1 MRNVKKSILLLAL
14 LSGIACPGLLAHT
27 DEDIN
32 GFLKAGKFCYQ
43 KGLLDEATLE
53 FENVLI
59 MDKTNLQAKLWLTQ
73 IYIDK
78 KDLKHARKLLSE
90 ASLEAPDNNRVKELQ
105 KLLGISY
112 KDVKPDLV
120 DPVIAE
126 TINSI
131 ASATKSRKYG
141 LVIPEDKVV
150 EENLEKKLL
159 TFNNETFD
167 EKNEVIQTIEKAKEE
182 IKRTR
187 LDINNYV
194 TDKDSPLAPVFTLY
208 NTYGIAKALDKYFE
222 MVMADPSLASK
233 DDKGLIDEGEQIYSV
248 RFTEN
253 ADDPDARYYFGCIKF
268 VNGEYDNAEEILKP
282 FRTNP
287 GVYGARLKPF
297 FAGLDKWQEQERQR
311 MAVAKYEEEQRLAR
325 EAKEKQEAEEKKN
338 DVWEQVKNQGSNKDK
353 EENKNSDL
361 AAASDKAEANKI
373 HTEAYA
379 LYKKGKLDDAIA
391 KFDEAIAKD
400 PNNPEFNY
408 HLGLA
413 WTDKGLA
420 GDTAAFDNAVTAY
433 QKVISSAPDSKLA
446 KDATSMINDIQQAKH
461 SLGER

>member
-1 MRNVKKSILLLAL
+1 MKNIAKSILLVAL
-14 LSGIACPGLLAHT
+14 LTGVNTSILAHT

-43 KGLLDEATLE
+43 KGMLDEAALE

-90 ASLEAPDNNRVKELQ
+90 ASLEAPDNNKVKELQ

-126 TINSI
+126 TINGI

-167 EKNEVIQTIEKAKEE
+167 EKNEVIQTIEKARED
-182 IKRTR
+182 IKKSR

-208 NTYGIAKALDKYFE
+208 NTYGITKALDKYFE
-222 MVMADPSLASK
+222 MIMQDPSIASK

-253 ADDPDARYYFGCIKF
+253 ADDLEARFYYGCIKY
-268 VNGEYDNAEEILKP
+268 VNGEYENAEELLKP

-287 GVYGARLKPF
+287 GTYAARLKPF
-297 FAGLDKWQEQERQR
+297 FTGLDFWQEQEKQR
-311 MAVAKYEEEQRLAR
+311 IAAAKYEEEQRLAK
-325 EAKEKQEAEEKKN
+325 EAKEKKEAEEKKN
-338 DVWEQVKNQGSNKDK
+338 DVWEMVKNQGTNKDD
-353 EENKNSDL
+353 NKNADL
-361 AAASDKAEANKI
+361 ASASDKAEANKI
-373 HTEAYA
+373 HTEAYT

-391 KFDEAIAKD
+391 KFDEALAKD

-420 GDTAAFDNAVTAY
+420 GDTTAFENAVTAY
-433 QKVISSAPDSKLA
+433 QKVISVAPDSKLA

>member
-1 MRNVKKSILLLAL
+1 MRNIVKSILLVAL
-14 LSGIACPGLLAHT
+14 LTSVNTSILAHT

-32 GFLKAGKFCYQ
+32 GFLKAGKYCYQ
-43 KGLLDEATLE
+43 KGMLDEAALE

-126 TINSI
+126 TINGI

-167 EKNEVIQTIEKAKEE
+167 EKNEVIQTIEKAREE
-182 IKRTR
+182 IKKTR

-222 MVMADPSLASK
+222 MIMQDPSIASK

-253 ADDPDARYYFGCIKF
+253 ADDLDARFYYGCIKY
-268 VNGEYDNAEEILKP
+268 VNGEYENAEELLKP

-287 GVYGARLKPF
+287 GTYGARLKPF
-297 FAGLDKWQEQERQR
+297 FTGLDFWQEQEKQR
-311 MAVAKYEEEQRLAR
+311 IAAAKYEEEQRQAK
-325 EAKEKQEAEEKKN
+325 EAKEKKKAEEKKN
-338 DVWEQVKNQGSNKDK
+338 DVWEMVKNQGSNKD
-353 EENKNSDL
+353 ENKNADL

-373 HTEAYA
+373 HTEAYT

-391 KFDEAIAKD
+391 KFDEALAKD

-420 GDTAAFDNAVTAY
+420 GDASAFENAVTAY
-433 QKVISSAPDSKLA
+433 QKVISVAPDTKLA
-446 KDATSMINDIQQAKH
+446 KDATAMINDIQQAKH

>member
-1 MRNVKKSILLLAL
+1 MLAVFLLAA
-14 LSGIACPGLLAHT
+14 SANAWAYT
-27 DEDIN
+27 DDDIE
-32 GFLKAGKFCYQ
+32 GFLKAGKACY
-43 KGLLDEATLE
+43 KRGMLDEASLE

-59 MDKTNLQAKLWLTQ
+59 IDKTNLQAKIWLAQ
-73 IYIDK
+73 VYIDK
-78 KDLKHARKLLSE
+78 KDLNHAKKLLSE
-90 ASLEAPDNNRVKELQ
+90 ASLEAPNHPKVKELQ
-105 KLLGISY
+105 KLLGISF

-126 TINSI
+126 TIGGI
-131 ASATKSRKYG
+131 ASATKSRRYG
-141 LVIPEDKVV
+141 LVIPENKVV

-187 LDINNYV
+187 LDINSYV

-233 DDKGLIDEGEQIYSV
+233 DDKGLVDEGEHIYSV

-253 ADDPDARYYFGCIKF
+253 ENDLDARFYLGCIKYI
-268 VNGEYDNAEEILKP
+268 NGEYSNANELLSAFKN
-282 FRTNP
+282 NP

-297 FAGLDKWQEQERQR
+297 FIGLNKWHEQERQR
-311 MAVAKYEEEQRLAR
+311 IAAAKYEEEQRQIQ
-325 EAKEKQEAEEKKN
+325 EAKEKQEAEENKN
-338 DVWEQVKNQGSNKDK
+338 DVWAKIKSQGAANNN
-353 EENKNSDL
+353 ENKSKSKNGDL
-361 AAASDKAEANKI
+361 AITSEKGEANKL

>member
-167 EKNEVIQTIEKAKEE
+167 EKKKE
-182 IKRTR
+182 
-187 LDINNYV
+187 LVD
-194 TDKDSPLAPVFTLY
+194 
-208 NTYGIAKALDKYFE
+208 
-222 MVMADPSLASK
+222 
-233 DDKGLIDEGEQIYSV
+233 
-248 RFTEN
+248 
-253 ADDPDARYYFGCIKF
+253 
-268 VNGEYDNAEEILKP
+268 
-282 FRTNP
+282 
-287 GVYGARLKPF
+287 
-297 FAGLDKWQEQERQR
+297 
-311 MAVAKYEEEQRLAR
+311 
-325 EAKEKQEAEEKKN
+325 
-338 DVWEQVKNQGSNKDK
+338 
-353 EENKNSDL
+353 
-361 AAASDKAEANKI
+361 
-373 HTEAYA
+373 
-379 LYKKGKLDDAIA
+379 
-391 KFDEAIAKD
+391 
-400 PNNPEFNY
+400 
-408 HLGLA
+408 
-413 WTDKGLA
+413 
-420 GDTAAFDNAVTAY
+420 
-433 QKVISSAPDSKLA
+433 
-446 KDATSMINDIQQAKH
+446 
-461 SLGER
+461 